1 MSFTNHADWRVL
13 VKSITCSILETTF
26 SKGERGRQQQGARG
40 ERERES
46 VSDRERGRRMRERR
60 GGGSQLSLPKCAF
73 IPDPKQFEDDVIKV
87 V

>member
-1 MSFTNHADWRVL
+1 MSLSKALLVPFWRQPL
-13 VKSITCSILETTF
+13 VR
-26 SKGERGRQQQGARG
+26 ERGGDSNREREG
-40 ERERES
+40 RERES